1 MRGIN
6 FLAGLGTIFIFI
18 GIFCFKA
25 LFPKKLYREDKEIV
39 NNTNVKKSGK
49 VLLIL
54 FGCFSVV
61 LGLFLILK
69 AFKNVG

>member
-25 LFPKKLYREDKEIV
+25 LFYKKTFKEETEISTPIK
-39 NNTNVKKSGK
+39 NSRKG
-49 VLLIL
+49 LLIRV
-54 FGCFSVV
+54 GIVCVA
-61 LGLFLILK
+61 LGFTLILK
-69 AFKNVG
+69 ALKLI

>member
-25 LFPKKLYREDKEIV
+25 LFYKKTYKEEMKISTPIK
-39 NNTNVKKSGK
+39 NSRK

-54 FGCFSVV
+54 VGIVCVA
-61 LGLFLILK
+61 LGLSLILK
-69 AFKNVG
+69 ALKLI

>member
-25 LFPKKLYREDKEIV
+25 LFYKKLFKEETEISTPIK
-39 NNTNVKKSGK
+39 NSRK
-49 VLLIL
+49 VLLI
-54 FGCFSVV
+54 FVGIVCVA
-61 LGLFLILK
+61 LGLSLILK
-69 AFKNVG
+69 ALKLI

>member
-1 MRGIN
+1 MREIK

-25 LFPKKLYREDKEIV
+25 LFYKKTFKEETEISTPIK
-39 NNTNVKKSGK
+39 NPQK

-54 FGCFSVV
+54 VGIVCIA
-61 LGLFLILK
+61 LGISLISRALELI
-69 AFKNVG
+69 

>member
-25 LFPKKLYREDKEIV
+25 LVNKKTFREETDISAPVKE
-39 NNTNVKKSGK
+39 SRK
-49 VLLIL
+49 VLFIVIGIVCVAIGLSLIL
-54 FGCFSVV
+54 RS
-61 LGLFLILK
+61 LKLI
-69 AFKNVG
+69 

>member
-25 LFPKKLYREDKEIV
+25 LFEKKTLKEETV
-39 NNTNVKKSGK
+39 VSTPLKKNQK

-54 FGCFSVV
+54 VGGVCVV
-61 LGLFLILK
+61 LGVSLILK
-69 AFKNVG
+69 SLKLI

>member
-25 LFPKKLYREDKEIV
+25 LVYKKTIREETEISTPAK
-39 NNTNVKKSGK
+39 NSRK
-49 VLLIL
+49 VLIIVVGIVCVVIGLSLIL
-54 FGCFSVV
+54 RS
-61 LGLFLILK
+61 LKLI
-69 AFKNVG
+69 

>member
-6 FLAGLGTIFIFI
+6 FLAALGTIFIFI

-25 LFPKKLYREDKEIV
+25 LFYQKTFKEETEV
-39 NNTNVKKSGK
+39 SAPVKNSQK

-54 FGCFSVV
+54 GGIVCIA
-61 LGLFLILK
+61 LGLSLILRALK
-69 AFKNVG
+69 LI

>member
-25 LFPKKLYREDKEIV
+25 LFPKKIYREGNERV
-39 NNTNVKKSGK
+39 NNKPVKKSGK
-49 VLLIL
+49 VFLII
-54 FGCFSVV
+54 FGCLSVA

>member
-25 LFPKKLYREDKEIV
+25 LVYKKTFKEETEIS
-39 NNTNVKKSGK
+39 TPVKKSRK

-54 FGCFSVV
+54 IGIVCVA
-61 LGLFLILK
+61 LGLSLILRALK
-69 AFKNVG
+69 LI

>member
-6 FLAGLGTIFIFI
+6 YLAGLGTIFIFI

-25 LFPKKLYREDKEIV
+25 LFPKQMLRENKERV
-39 NNTNVKKSGK
+39 DYTTVSVKGK

-54 FGCFSVV
+54 FGIISIIIGT
-61 LGLFLILK
+61 LLILRALK
-69 AFKNVG
+69 VI

>member
-25 LFPKKLYREDKEIV
+25 SLVYKKVYREETVIS
-39 NNTNVKKSGK
+39 TPLKKSQK
-49 VLLIL
+49 VLLI
-54 FGCFSVV
+54 VV
-61 LGLFLILK
+61 GIVCVAIGLSLILK
-69 AFKNVG
+69 SLKLI

>member
-25 LFPKKLYREDKEIV
+25 LVYKKTFKEETEIS
-39 NNTNVKKSGK
+39 TPVKKSRK

-54 FGCFSVV
+54 IGIVCVAFGLS
-61 LGLFLILK
+61 LILRALK
-69 AFKNVG
+69 LI